1 MGNIV
6 KLRRSCAFV
15 PHMWSHLSF
24 SQFFS
29 TFLHFP
35 LEYINLSFCVSPPLG
50 PAVLKPGFDLG
61 VCHFESFSQ
70 SCSFS
75 AGQVFL
81 SVEALLQLTDLHS
94 GERRTGLFS
103 LRWCAVLVR
112 VTNTP
117 SHSERRQG
125 CCGMWIRREK
135 PVTGEVS
142 HDKSDSQL
150 TDLLITLNHFT
161 Q

>member
-1 MGNIV
+1 MPLFLISDHTWV
-6 KLRRSCAFV
+6 FQ
-15 PHMWSHLSF
+15 P
-24 SQFFS
+24 FFS
-29 TFLHFP
+29 TFLP
-35 LEYINLSFCVSPPLG
+35 LILEYISLSFSVSPPFG

-94 GERRTGLFS
+94 RERRTGLLS

-125 CCGMWIRREK
+125 CCSMNKEGKASERWCKLWRVWHTVNW
-135 PVTGEVS
+135 PPSV
-142 HDKSDSQL
+142 
-150 TDLLITLNHFT
+150 TLNHFSG
-161 Q
+161 QIGICLFKI